1 MALAWNQKI
10 KTFSF
15 YLGFLS
21 LDINKL
27 LDSSGRGG
35 GGGEGA
41 NLTLLYLFHLPYE
54 HLDIDWV
61 IIAESS
67 PLHIAT
73 DQTPIGF
80 LSASS

>member
-1 MALAWNQKI
+1 MALALNQKI

-27 LDSSGRGG
+27 LDSSGRGRP
-35 GGGEGA
+35 
-41 NLTLLYLFHLPYE
+41 NLTPLYLFHLSYE

-80 LSASS
+80 LSASN